1 MLISEC
7 LIQATEFFVYT
18 LKTLQSGDEAWL
30 ENFLLQHA
38 DTSMFLR
45 SNWREA
51 GLLDQGGRFQGTYV
65 AAIADA
71 TIVAVAAHYWNNM
84 LVIQA
89 PVHLAEVVQATV
101 AQSHRPISG
110 IAGPAAQVEATKQV
124 LGLVK
129 RPTQLDESERLFSLA
144 LQNLQVPPTLLEEVE
159 CRLPYPEEFDLLS
172 QWCAEFNVEALG
184 HTKTPDLI
192 LNCRRELE
200 ARQARARHWVLVLN
214 DTPVAYTTF
223 NAWLPEIVQ
232 IGGVWTP
239 PPLRGK
245 GYAKCVVAGSLL
257 EARSHGVERAILF
270 TNQKNHPAQAA
281 YQGIGFRPT
290 GEEFG
295 LVIFGD

>member
-1 MLISEC
+1 M
-7 LIQATEFFVYT
+7 YT
-18 LKTLQSGDEAWL
+18 LKTLQPGDEAFL

-51 GLLDQGGRFQGTYV
+51 GLLDQGARFQGTYV

-71 TIVAVAAHYWNNM
+71 TMVAVAAHYWNGM
-84 LVIQA
+84 LIVQA
-89 PVHLAEVVQATV
+89 PVHLTEVVQATV

-110 IAGPAAQVEATKQV
+110 IAGPATQVEATKQV

-129 RPTQLDESERLFSLA
+129 RPTQLDESEILFSLA
-144 LQNLQVPPTLLEEVE
+144 LQNLQVPLALLGEVE

-172 QWCAEFNVEALG
+172 QWSADFNVEALG
-184 HTKTPDLI
+184 HTKTSDLI
-192 LNCRRELE
+192 LSCRRDLE
-200 ARQARARHWVLVLN
+200 ARQARARHWVLVFK
-214 DTPVAYTTF
+214 DTPIAYTTF
-223 NAWLPEIVQ
+223 NAWLPDIVQ

-270 TNQKNHPAQAA
+270 TNQENHPAQAA

-290 GEEFG
+290 GKKFG
-295 LVIFGD
+295 LVIFSD